1 MVAILS
7 NPALWASLGAL
18 LAALG
23 LEMIPAQQL
32 IEHIIAAVAAISGI
46 IGIINTLR
54 ASRQPQ
60 IPVVTVKEETLQAL
74 EKAVTEEKR

>member
-1 MVAILS
+1 MAVLR
-7 NPALWASLGAL
+7 NPAFWGSLGAL

-32 IEHIIAAVAAISGI
+32 IEHIIAAVAAVSGV

-54 ASRQPQ
+54 SASQP
-60 IPVVTVKEETLQAL
+60 
-74 EKAVTEEKR
+74 TEPKTQ

>member
-1 MVAILS
+1 MAVLA

-32 IEHIIAAVAAISGI
+32 AEHIIAAVAAISGI
-46 IGIINTLR
+46 IGIISTVWGKLR
-54 ASRQPQ
+54 TAPEPTKS
-60 IPVVTVKEETLQAL
+60 
-74 EKAVTEEKR
+74 

>member
-1 MVAILS
+1 MAVLT

-32 IEHIIAAVAAISGI
+32 IEHIIAAIAAISGI
-46 IGIINTLR
+46 IGII
-54 ASRQPQ
+54 S
-60 IPVVTVKEETLQAL
+60 TVWGKNRPAAPTA
-74 EKAVTEEKR
+74 